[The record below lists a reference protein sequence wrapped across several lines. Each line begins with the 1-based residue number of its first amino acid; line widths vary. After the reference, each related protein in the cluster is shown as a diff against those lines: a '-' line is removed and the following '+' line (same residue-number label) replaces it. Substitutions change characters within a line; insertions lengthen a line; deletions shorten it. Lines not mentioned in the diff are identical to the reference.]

1 MSDHDVYVIC
11 PYCGHREI
19 TTVEPIIDVDL
30 VEICYECGEVY
41 IRCYHVDGCTTL
53 RRSEEGEL

>member
-30 VEICYECGEVY
+30 VEICYEC
-41 IRCYHVDGCTTL
+41 
-53 RRSEEGEL
+53 